1 MSTTL
6 VPPEIE
12 KTPGMDRGGRDYF
25 NTGDPGGGDPG
36 GGGFPL
42 RYDPYQ
48 TAVWVFLIPVV
59 MFFVGLTSSMIVRS
73 GASGDWVAVKI
84 PGVAVLSTLVL
95 LASSFTCEMARRG
108 SRRADPGSLGLW
120 LWATCTLGLLFL
132 VGQWMTWK
140 ALTASGVFVATNP
153 GSAFFYLLTASHG
166 AHLLGALAALLYLA
180 IRELRR
186 ELTSKRRS
194 ALRAAAVFWHFMDG
208 LWLYLLTL
216 LVVWR

>member
-6 VPPEIE
+6 LPPEIN
-12 KTPGMDRGGRDYF
+12 KAPATDRGGGDFF
-25 NTGDPGGGDPG
+25 NTGNPGGGDPG
-36 GGGFPL
+36 GRGFPL

-48 TAVWVFLIPVV
+48 TAVWVFLIPVA

-84 PGVAVLSTLVL
+84 PSVAVFSTLVL

-108 SRRADPGSLGLW
+108 SRRQESRWLRLW
-120 LWATCTLGLLFL
+120 LWATCGLGLIFL
-132 VGQWMTWK
+132 AGQLMTWK
-140 ALTASGVFVATNP
+140 ALAASGIFVATNP
-153 GSAFFYLLTASHG
+153 GSAFFYLMTASHG
-166 AHLLGALAALLYLA
+166 AHLVGALAALFYLA
-180 IRELRR
+180 VRELRQ

-194 ALRAAAVFWHFMDG
+194 ALRAASVFWHFMDG